1 MPEKIKSIP
10 AASRTL
16 EALSDI
22 GYDLNAAIADIL
34 DNSITRGKAKNIY
47 IYFVEDKNRKFNIGI
62 FDDGKGM
69 NSKTL
74 EEAMRFGSE
83 TNNYEKGD
91 LSKYGMGMKTASM
104 SQAYKLTV
112 ISKKENSQLTSFR
125 FDKNHINK
133 INKWEILKY
142 NNSEIKQILSKLSTI
157 TFSNEKEIV
166 GKLIENKSWTIVVW
180 NDLKEFQ
187 NNYDSYESNVRA
199 QNYYYKT
206 IDFLSL
212 YLRLVFNRFLSGEN
226 NAKKT
231 KIFLNNVKL
240 DALDPFSRKEE
251 HTLEKPLS
259 EKNGNFEI
267 EKNLKPIVI
276 KRFILPTNPSKLGS
290 FKFSS
295 FESWDES
302 KGTLSWNE
310 AQGYYVY
317 RNNRLINWGGWF
329 KTKALDE
336 HDKLARASIDLT
348 EEHDKLFKID
358 IKKTKIQFPERL
370 RNHLKDNVNKGFISE
385 AKKRYA
391 VEDKKNIAISNSL
404 REKTRKVSHLSSELV
419 QADNISVTEFN
430 NKGNLLIK
438 NKYGTRL
445 SEDLTY
451 KMLEA
456 GKKIISKSFGDDT
469 LLWKMV
475 PSPLNEFQVIINTD
489 HPLYDKVY
497 GDSEN
502 DKKVTAILDA
512 FFFTM
517 SFIELKCITTNN
529 EMLFD
534 QMKEVASFVL
544 KKFVNEKII

>member
-1 MPEKIKSIP
+1 MPEKVKSIP
-10 AASRTL
+10 RASKTL
-16 EALSDI
+16 KALSDI
-22 GYDLNAAIADIL
+22 GYDINAAIADIL

-47 IYFVEDKNRKFNIGI
+47 IFFLKDKNGKFNLGI
-62 FDDGKGM
+62 FDDGIGM

-83 TNNYEKGD
+83 TNKYEKGD

-112 ISKKENSQLTSFR
+112 ISRKKNCSLTSYS
-125 FDKNHINK
+125 FDKHHINK
-133 INKWEILKY
+133 FNEWEILKY
-142 NNSEIKQILSKLSTI
+142 NNLEIEQILKKLTRV
-157 TFSNEKEIV
+157 TFSKEKEV
-166 GKLIENKSWTIVVW
+166 LKNLILKKSWTIILW
-180 NDLKEFQ
+180 NDLEEFQ
-187 NNYDSYESNVRA
+187 NNYDSYESNVRS
-199 QNYYYKT
+199 QNFYHRT
-206 IDFLSL
+206 VDNLSI

-226 NAKKT
+226 NVKKT
-231 KIFLNNVKL
+231 KIYLNSIKL
-240 DALDPFSRKEE
+240 NALDPFSRNEN
-251 HTLEKPLS
+251 HTYEKLLS
-259 EKNGNFEI
+259 EQNGNFEI
-267 EKNLKPIVI
+267 EENLKPIVI
-276 KRFILPTNPSKLGS
+276 KRYILPTNPSKLGS
-290 FKFSS
+290 YKFSS
-295 FESWDES
+295 FDSWDES

-317 RNNRLINWGGWF
+317 RNNRLINWGGWY

-348 EEHDKLFKID
+348 EDHDKLFKID

-370 RNHLKDNVNKGFISE
+370 KNHLKDYVNKGFISE

-391 VEDKKNIAISNSL
+391 VEDKKSIIISNSL

-430 NKGNLLIK
+430 NKGDLLIQ
-438 NKYGTRL
+438 NKYGSRL
-445 SEDLTY
+445 SDDLTY

-469 LLWKMV
+469 LLWKMI
-475 PSPLNEFQVIINTD
+475 PSPLNEFQVIVNTD
-489 HPLYDKVY
+489 HPLYDIVY
-497 GDSEN
+497 GDSEK

-517 SFIELKCITTNN
+517 SFIELKCITNNN
-529 EMLFD
+529 EMLFE

-544 KKFVNEKII
+544 KKFVNEKIL